1 MKRTF
6 EFLDG
11 KSAKFWEIE
20 LQGASHTV
28 RYGKLGTK
36 GQSSTKS
43 FATADKAK
51 QDADKQIASK
61 VKKGYVEVVPQA
73 AAAVAVDEAALAAE
87 LAKLDADPS
96 PEARQVFGDWLQSV
110 GHPWGQLISLDH
122 VGKHDERD
130 ALLANTPA
138 LLGEL
143 SRRTKQV
150 SFTWQQG
157 FIDEATIISG
167 GNAKILQQC
176 LQALFEQPVARYV
189 RRLVLDGAPE
199 TLATTRDWGY
209 GQEENIA
216 APFGPQVIRELGKA
230 PKTLTELAFGKAPPR
245 GASAYVRAPNLANVA
260 ELLPEL
266 EVIELQAAGESF
278 TRVRFAKLRR
288 LELRFANA
296 SDGDLQAVHSSELP
310 RLEQLSI
317 WLGGTTHCTL
327 DDVFSPD
334 EIDDWDA
341 YEEQGSPLRYPER
354 YDSSTL
360 DELEVYSASGTVSA
374 NALAEFCNADW
385 PASLT
390 RLGMQSAMLDDDQLA
405 ALLGSNIIARLTHLD
420 LSGGAIGDKQVGVI
434 TRHAKQLA
442 HLERLDL
449 RRNQLGAKQV
459 AQIVK
464 ALPNADCSEQRKGQM
479 APEFLFRYVATME

>member
-1 MKRTF
+1 MKRSF
-6 EFLDG
+6 ELLDG

-20 LQGASHTV
+20 LDGSSHTV
-28 RYGKLGTK
+28 RYGKLGSK
-36 GQSSTKS
+36 GTTSTKS
-43 FATADKAK
+43 FASADKAK
-51 QDADKQIASK
+51 QDADKLVASK
-61 VKKGYVEVVPQA
+61 TKKGYVEVVQQA
-73 AAAVAVDEAALAAE
+73 AAAPAVDEAALAAA

-122 VGKHDERD
+122 AGKVDERD
-130 ALLANTPA
+130 VLLADTPS

-143 SRRTKQV
+143 SRRTQHV

-176 LQALFEQPVARYV
+176 LQTLFDLPIARYV

-199 TLATTRDWGY
+199 MMTTSRDWDY
-209 GQEENIA
+209 GQEDNIV
-216 APFGPQVIRELGKA
+216 APFGPQVLRELAKA
-230 PKTLTELAFGKAPPR
+230 PKTLTELAFGKPPPR
-245 GASAYVRAPNLANVA
+245 GASAYTRPPALASVA

-266 EVIELQAAGESF
+266 EAVELQCVGGSF
-278 TRVRFAKLRR
+278 ERVRFAKLRR

-296 SDGDLQAVHSSELP
+296 SNNDLEAVRSSELP
-310 RLEQLSI
+310 ALEQLSI
-317 WLGGTTHCTL
+317 WLGGTSHCTL
-327 DDVFSPD
+327 DDVYAPD
-334 EIDDWDA
+334 EIDDWDE
-341 YEEQGSPLRYPER
+341 YEANDHPLRYPER
-354 YDSSTL
+354 YNSSAL
-360 DELEVYSASGTVSA
+360 DEMSVYSASGEVSVD
-374 NALAEFCNADW
+374 ALTEFCRATW

-390 RLGMQSAMLDDDQLA
+390 RLGIQSALWTDA
-405 ALLGSNIIARLTHLD
+405 ALTAVLSSPLVERLTHLD
-420 LSGGAIGDKQVGVI
+420 LSGGSIGNKQVGVI

-449 RRNQLGAKQV
+449 RRNNLGAKQV
-459 AQIVK
+459 GEIVK
-464 ALPNADCSEQRKGQM
+464 ALPNADCGEQRKGGD